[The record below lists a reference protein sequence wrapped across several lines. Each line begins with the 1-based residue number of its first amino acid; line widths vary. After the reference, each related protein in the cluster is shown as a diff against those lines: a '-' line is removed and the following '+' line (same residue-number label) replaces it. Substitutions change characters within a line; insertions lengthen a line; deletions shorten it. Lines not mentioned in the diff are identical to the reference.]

1 MPASFTPIANKVC
14 DKSIGL
20 HFANGRIH
28 DTDGNIEKKSTAWR
42 VVRELIPVGTVGRI
56 SLLIDVEK
64 QNIIW
69 SFNGVK
75 FAESVITNYLKQ
87 KTFVAYVSM
96 FNKGDSVRVN
106 LKQEEKV

>member
-56 SLLIDVEK
+56 SLSIDVEK

-69 SFNGVK
+69 SFNGAK
-75 FAESVITNYLKQ
+75 FAESMITNYLK
-87 KTFVAYVSM
+87 
-96 FNKGDSVRVN
+96 
-106 LKQEEKV
+106 